1 MKDLA
6 TAMQDAGFSISDTP
20 PAQETTQQDV
30 QQTEAPVEQ
39 AAPPVE
45 EPVSQP
51 QSEPTPEY
59 KLVDEPP
66 VQQAQEEVVTQQEV
80 TQQEVTQQQND
91 FSQEEVDSEVL
102 RYMSEKLG
110 IQFDSFDSIQERFN
124 TAPTEIDERVAA
136 INNFVRETGRS
147 PEDWYTYQRL
157 NTSEMDDLTAVRNQM
172 KMQHS
177 NLNSEEIDMLLSNKY
192 RLDPDLNTE
201 QDVKMSQLQLKMDAE
216 QARRDIEGI
225 RSKYES
231 PEINSEAPESFITD
245 EWVSSMRREVQDLDG
260 LVFGLPSGQQFTYG
274 LDNKYKATLIEKN
287 AKLDQYFDDYI
298 TDSGSWDFDKLS
310 SHRALI
316 DNIDEIVASVYRQGM
331 SDGQRKVVQSAGN
344 VSTNTAPRQNTEPS
358 TSTKLEEQLRNAF
371 GERGGMTF
379 KY

>member
-1 MKDLA
+1 MKDLS
-6 TAMQDAGFSISDTP
+6 TAMQDAGFALSDTP
-20 PAQETTQQDV
+20 PTQETPQQDV

-51 QSEPTPEY
+51 ESEPVNEP
-59 KLVDEPP
+59 KLVDAPP
-66 VQQAQEEVVTQQEV
+66 VQQTQEVSPPQEQVTQDNE
-80 TQQEVTQQQND
+80 
-91 FSQEEVDSEVL
+91 FSQEELDSEVL

-110 IQFDSFDSIQERFN
+110 AEFDSFDSVKERFT

-136 INNFVRETGRS
+136 INDFVRETGRS

-157 NTSEMDDLTAVRNQM
+157 NTSEMDDMSAVRNNM

-177 NLNSEEIDMLLSNKY
+177 NLNSEEIDMLISNKY
-192 RLDPDLNTE
+192 RLDPDTNTE

-216 QARRDIEGI
+216 QARRSIEDV
-225 RSKYES
+225 RTKYEA
-231 PEINSEAPESFITD
+231 PEVNSEMPESFIND
-245 EWVSSMRREVQDLDG
+245 EWVSTMKREVEDLDG

-274 LDNKYKATLIEKN
+274 LDNKYKSSLIEKN
-287 AKLDQYFDDYI
+287 TKLDQYFDDYI
-298 TDSGSWDFDKLS
+298 TDGGDWNFDKLS

-316 DNIDEIVASVYRQGM
+316 DNIDEIVSSVYRQGM

-344 VSTNTAPRQNTEPS
+344 VSTDTSPQQNTEQT
-358 TSTKLEEQLRNAF
+358 TSNKLEEQLRDAF
-371 GERGGMTF
+371 GNGGGMTF
-379 KY
+379 KF